1 MKLLCLGDVVS
12 EAGIEAVEQQLR
24 TLKKQTEADF
34 VIINGENAAPGNG
47 IDKNSMERLLSAG
60 ADVVTGG
67 NHSFQ
72 KASAGEYLEQCDRVL
87 RPANLGDTFG
97 RGWCRLEGRQRDLLV
112 INLQGM
118 LSLPEIQNPFT
129 YIDALLSEIQTPR
142 DITVVDFH
150 AEATGEKQA
159 MGYHLDG
166 RVSLL
171 FGTHTHVAT
180 ADEQILQGG
189 TAYITDI
196 GMCGP
201 SYSVLGKAVS
211 QALHNFI
218 YWGISEKR
226 QKIQDADHPAQINA
240 IVVEI
245 DEQSRKA
252 VSIHRKTLTNL

>member
-1 MKLLCLGDVVS
+1 M
-12 EAGIEAVEQQLR
+12 
-24 TLKKQTEADF
+24 
-34 VIINGENAAPGNG
+34 
-47 IDKNSMERLLSAG
+47 
-60 ADVVTGG
+60 
-67 NHSFQ
+67 
-72 KASAGEYLEQCDRVL
+72 
-87 RPANLGDTFG
+87 
-97 RGWCRLEGRQRDLLV
+97 
-112 INLQGM
+112 
-118 LSLPEIQNPFT
+118 PEIQNPFT

-150 AEATGEKQA
+150 AEATSEKQA

-211 QALHNFI
+211 QALNNFI
-218 YWGISEKR
+218 YWGVSEKR
-226 QKIQDADHPAQINA
+226 QKIQDATHPAQINA